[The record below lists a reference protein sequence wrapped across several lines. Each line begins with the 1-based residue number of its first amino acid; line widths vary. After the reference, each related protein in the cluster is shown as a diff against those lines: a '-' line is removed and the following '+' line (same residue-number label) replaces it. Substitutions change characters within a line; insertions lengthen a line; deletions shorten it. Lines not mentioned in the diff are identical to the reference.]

1 MKKGLTRW
9 LMSIGLASTTLI
21 GTMFP
26 ALALTQAE
34 IEERL
39 ESIPVFTVT
48 DANGAPLVA
57 RVEDQLFAG
66 IFINPTDAD
75 AFRQR
80 VMTQNADLN
89 NNVQVIP
96 VSMREIYR
104 IERERAAQRNAA
116 EENIDFV
123 YIPEQQQLELAQSL
137 LPPDQEIQGVPLFA
151 VRVSD
156 SSQPGSNN
164 SVYLTLQQED
174 GSPVVPFYFS
184 KQQADALAQRY
195 RESTALPANS
205 NAVTIEVSTLEV
217 ILANWEQ
224 SNQPGLQQIFLV
236 PSPAAIQRATA
247 GNAQ

>member
-9 LMSIGLASTTLI
+9 LMSIGLAGTTLL
-21 GTMFP
+21 GTMIP

-39 ESIPVFTVT
+39 DAIPVFTVT

-66 IFINPTDAD
+66 IFINPSDAD

-80 VMTQNADLN
+80 VMTQNAELN
-89 NNVQVIP
+89 NSVQVIP

-104 IERERAAQRNAA
+104 IERERAAQAQSSPS

-123 YIPEQQQLELAQSL
+123 YIPEQQQLDLAQSL
-137 LPPDQEIQGVPLFA
+137 LPAGQEIQGVPLFA

-156 SSQPGSNN
+156 PSQPGSNN

-195 RESTALPANS
+195 RESTSLPANS

-224 SNQPGLQQIFLV
+224 SDQPGLQQIFLV
-236 PSPAAIQRATA
+236 PSPAAIQRATS
-247 GNAQ
+247 GN

>member
-9 LMSIGLASTTLI
+9 LMSIGLAGTTLF
-21 GTMFP
+21 GTMIP
-26 ALALTQAE
+26 ALALTEAE

-39 ESIPVFTVT
+39 EAIPVFTVT

-80 VMTQNADLN
+80 VMSQNAELN
-89 NNVQVIP
+89 NSVQVIP

-104 IERERAAQRNAA
+104 IEREAAQRNAS

-137 LPPDQEIQGVPLFA
+137 LPADQEIQGVPLFA

-195 RESTALPANS
+195 RESTSLPANS

-224 SNQPGLQQIFLV
+224 SDQPGLQQIFLV

-247 GNAQ
+247 GNGQ

>member
-9 LMSIGLASTTLI
+9 LMSIGLAGTTLL
-21 GTMFP
+21 GTMIP

-39 ESIPVFTVT
+39 EAIPVFTVT

-66 IFINPTDAD
+66 IFINPSDAD

-80 VMTQNADLN
+80 VMTQNAELN
-89 NNVQVIP
+89 NSVQVIP

-104 IERERAAQRNAA
+104 IERERAAQTQQNAS
-116 EENIDFV
+116 EDNIDFV
-123 YIPEQQQLELAQSL
+123 YIPEPQQLDLAQSL
-137 LPPDQEIQGVPLFA
+137 LPAGQEIQGVPLFA

-156 SSQPGSNN
+156 PNQRGRNN
-164 SVYLTLQQED
+164 TVYLTLQQED
-174 GSPVVPFYFS
+174 GTPVVPFYFS

-195 RESTALPANS
+195 RESNPSPGNS
-205 NAVTIEVSTLEV
+205 TLVTIEVSTLEI

-224 SNQPGLQQIFLV
+224 SDQPGLEQIFLV

-247 GNAQ
+247 GN

>member
-9 LMSIGLASTTLI
+9 LMSIGLAGTTLL
-21 GTMFP
+21 GTMIP

-39 ESIPVFTVT
+39 EAIPVFTVT

-66 IFINPTDAD
+66 IFINPSDAD

-80 VMTQNADLN
+80 VMTQNAELSN
-89 NNVQVIP
+89 SVQVIP
-96 VSMREIYR
+96 VSMREIYS
-104 IERERAAQRNAA
+104 IERERAAQAQQNAS
-116 EENIDFV
+116 EDNIDFV
-123 YIPEQQQLELAQSL
+123 YIPEPEQLDLAQSL
-137 LPPDQEIQGVPLFA
+137 LPAGQEIQGVPLFA

-156 SSQPGSNN
+156 PNQRGRNN
-164 SVYLTLQQED
+164 TVYLTLQQED
-174 GSPVVPFYFS
+174 GTPVVPFYFS

-195 RESTALPANS
+195 RESNPSRGNS
-205 NAVTIEVSTLEV
+205 TLVTIEVSTLEI

-224 SNQPGLQQIFLV
+224 SDQPGLEQIFLV

-247 GNAQ
+247 GN